1 MFFFVTVVFRNV
13 LYCCIMYSITALR
26 FDEKTKKWFAD
37 LEYMAEVFDENYEV
51 ILRLVKKSFEIKEIP
66 DELRIPDIAPKHYK
80 KVNSHCQIDEQGKLF
95 LTNAK
100 SMRGPIP
107 IFGTPLV
114 GKRYATQGDY
124 DKFCMEN
131 PEDRPGLCDAFDWNA
146 AVWKSFAD
154 FYKYRM

>member
-1 MFFFVTVVFRNV
+1 
-13 LYCCIMYSITALR
+13 MYRILGLR
-26 FDEKTKKWFAD
+26 FDESSKKWFAE
-37 LEYMAEVFDENYEV
+37 LEYMTEAFDEQYEV
-51 ILRLVKKSFEIKEIP
+51 IKRLIKKSHEIKDVP
-66 DELRIPDIAPKHYK
+66 DELCVPDTAPFQYK
-80 KVNSHCQIDEQGKLF
+80 KVNSRIQIAHDGSLF
-95 LTNAK
+95 FTNAT

-124 DKFCMEN
+124 DKWCMEN

-146 AVWKSFAD
+146 ALWKSFAD